1 MEESTLKYQELKSK
15 FDDYQAKTEL
25 KLEKLSIRNMK
36 LEKDIDVLANI
47 VEISKYINSFLSDEN
62 LIIMINDM
70 ILGLL
75 GVEHSTILHKDN
87 NKLIVKATN
96 IKEKKLNLTIDE
108 ENYINSNES
117 YLINDKVGIR
127 RYDGNGVNICSV
139 MGMPIGLR
147 DKFFGFILVEHHLYN
162 FFTKEH
168 TKFLKAIANQISIAL
183 ENSMLYRELQ
193 ETAKRDSLL
202 GIYNRRYFFELVEK
216 KVEKNKDVPYAI
228 IMIDFDNFKKIND
241 VYGHQFGDKILIET
255 TKIIT
260 SNLDKEDVF
269 ARYGGEELI
278 LYIDGFTDIL
288 EVYNKIE
295 TIRNR
300 IEHNIVEEGTLL
312 KKITVSIGIGYCPR
326 DGKNINEVI
335 RRADILLYRSKKLG
349 KNKVT
354 YDDIEK

>member
-1 MEESTLKYQELKSK
+1 MEDITLRYQELKSK
-15 FDDYQAKTEL
+15 FDNYQANTEL
-25 KLEKLSIRNMK
+25 KLKNLSIRNMK

-75 GVEHSTILHKDN
+75 GVAHSTILHKDN
-87 NKLIVKATN
+87 NELIVKATN
-96 IKEKKLNLTIDE
+96 IKEKKLKLTVDE
-108 ENYINSNES
+108 ENYINSDES
-117 YLINDKVGIR
+117 YLINNKAGIR
-127 RYDGNGVNICSV
+127 RYDGNGLNICSA
-139 MGMPIGLR
+139 MGMPIALR

-202 GIYNRRYFFELVEK
+202 GIYNRRYFFELIEK
-216 KVEKNKDVPYAI
+216 KVEKNKDLPYAI
-228 IMIDFDNFKKIND
+228 IMIDFDNFKRIND
-241 VYGHQFGDKILIET
+241 VYGHQFGDRILIET
-255 TKIIT
+255 TNVIA
-260 SNLDKEDVF
+260 SNLDEGDVF

-278 LYIDGFTDIL
+278 LYIDGFIDIVD
-288 EVYNKIE
+288 VYNKIE

-300 IEHNIVEEGTLL
+300 IEHNIIEEGSLL
-312 KKITVSIGIGYCPR
+312 KNITVSIGIGYCPR
-326 DGKNINEVI
+326 DGKSVNEVI
-335 RRADILLYRSKKLG
+335 KRADVLLYRSKKLG

-354 YDDIEK
+354 YDDVEK